1 MQQHNNDR
9 IRNEVGKK
17 MFFIK
22 TFMEIFSFE
31 RKSKPICQKEF
42 VYANTNKEIKRKS
55 LHFTSEK
62 GVGC

>member
-1 MQQHNNDR
+1 
-9 IRNEVGKK
+9 